1 MADAGYRLTV
11 DGEAEFK
18 RALADINAQ
27 IKLNKSELNALTAEY
42 NANGGSLDTLKQ
54 KQAALGT
61 EMANQQQKVDL
72 MRQRLEEAKAAYG
85 ENSAQVVKLQTD
97 LNNAAGALAT
107 MQKQYNDT
115 ARQIEDATH
124 STADF
129 DEAVK
134 QADAAIAAEKA
145 ELANISAA
153 YQDAGGKTGALA
165 DSTKALGDSAKTA
178 EERSKALEAQQKNL
192 TAQVEAQQKK
202 VEALSGA
209 MKTSADRFG
218 ENSTEAN
225 KYREQLAKAEGELGK
240 TKDALDKTTKAM
252 EDQSGA
258 SGGLMDGLK
267 GLADQFGI
275 QLPAGMDKMM
285 EGFGNLLGPAGI
297 AGLLTGI
304 AEAAKTLDEMGD
316 KAVELAATLMDL
328 SDKTGANTKQLQ
340 GLHYVCQILGVDT
353 NAVDKAMENLSKK
366 MYEAKTKGGDAQK
379 MFDDLG
385 VSLVDNEGNMRST
398 TDVLLD
404 VIDGLK
410 QYELGAERTAAA
422 DKLLGGAAQQ
432 LTSLLAQNGDNIRSY
447 MAEYTASVGYMTD
460 ALTDYLNRLDKE
472 QQRLKTL
479 RQNLNNLTGVG
490 WKAFWSGDRQLSDM
504 ADEQFWKAFGSYYSE
519 LFRYIKGAYARGT
532 SYHPGGLALVG
543 EQGPEIVDL
552 PQGSKVYPTGTGP
565 SGGTT
570 NNWYVTIDASR
581 IREFEDIVRIA
592 ENERVSRRMGVAR

>member
-18 RALADINAQ
+18 RALADINSQ

-42 NANGGSLDTLKQ
+42 NANGGSLDTLKA

-115 ARQIEDATH
+115 AKQIEDATH

-134 QADAAIAAEKA
+134 AADAAIAAEKA

-153 YQDAGGKTGALA
+153 YK
-165 DSTKALGDSAKTA
+165 DSADKAGNLA
-178 EERSKALEAQQKNL
+178 EQNKSL

-202 VEALSGA
+202 VEALSAA
-209 MKTSADRFG
+209 MKTAADRFG
-218 ENSTEAN
+218 EDSAEAQ

-267 GLADQFGI
+267 GLADQFGV
-275 QLPAGMDKMM
+275 QLPAGMDKLLG
-285 EGFGNLLGPAGI
+285 GFSNLLGPAGI
-297 AGLLTGI
+297 AGLVAGVGEAIQQIHALADETAGMA
-304 AEAAKTLDEMGD
+304 AEL
-316 KAVELAATLMDL
+316 VDL
-328 SDKTGANTKQLQ
+328 SEKTGANTDELQ
-340 GLHYVCQILGVDT
+340 ALHYVAKMLGVET
-353 NAVDKAMENLSKK
+353 GAVDKAMENLSKK
-366 MYEAKTKGGDAQK
+366 MYEAKTKGGEAQK

-385 VSLVDNEGNMRST
+385 ISLMDDEGNMRST
-398 TDVLLD
+398 TDVMLD
-404 VIDGLK
+404 LIDALK
-410 QYELGAERTAAA
+410 QYERGAERTAAA
-422 DKLLGGAAQQ
+422 DKLMGGAAQE
-432 LTSLLAQNGDNIRSY
+432 LTSLLS
-447 MAEYTASVGYMTD
+447 E
-460 ALTDYLNRLDKE
+460 
-472 QQRLKTL
+472 
-479 RQNLNNLTGVG
+479 
-490 WKAFWSGDRQLSDM
+490 SGDRIRAYMREYVDNM
-504 ADEQFWKAFGSYYSE
+504 GAMTDELVSILDKRDKMLAREEAAAQNLRRSMGVNAAVAFNSSQAVRDQASQEAGKAFVNWVE
-519 LFRYIKGAYARGT
+519 TFLQRIRGAYARGT

-565 SGGTT
+565 AGTT
-570 NNWYVTIDASR
+570 NNYYEITIDASR
-581 IREFEDIVRIA
+581 IRELQDIVRIA
-592 ENERVSRRMGVAR
+592 ENERVSRRMGAAK